1 MKFEKPII
9 ETITE
14 GIFHLAPIPFYQKI
28 YNDEIS
34 NDAYNLGLKVLDD
47 VQKQM
52 GQELPEQYDYER
64 QHEYEINYDRK
75 EEWVENHEYQPIGSR
90 FWTPPND
97 FLNREEDCVQIIK
110 DRIFDGFL
118 SLLSAM
124 NVEVGKRVPKI
135 RESWLQYYEPYSG
148 RGHQAHNHCRW
159 DISEATDFEFSG
171 GYYLDDGE
179 PILDHP
185 YSGVFAFHIRGMK
198 YHIRPKKGMLNI
210 WPYDI
215 VHSVGPFYGK
225 RERALINFNITLVD
239 E

>member
-1 MKFEKPII
+1 MNFDKPII
-9 ETITE
+9 GTHNKNV
-14 GIFHLAPIPFYQKI
+14 FHLAPIPLYQKI
-28 YNDEIS
+28 YDDSINQ
-34 NDAYNLGLKVLDD
+34 DAYELGLKVLNDS
-47 VQKQM
+47 QRQM
-52 GQELPEQYDYER
+52 GQELPNQYDYER
-64 QHEYEINYDRK
+64 HYEYEINYDRQ
-75 EEWVENHEYQPIGSR
+75 EDWIENHEHQPIGSR

-97 FLNREEDCVQIIK
+97 FLQREEECVVEINR
-110 DRIFDGFL
+110 RIHEGFL
-118 SLLSAM
+118 SLLKSL
-124 NVEVGKRVPKI
+124 NLEVGSRIPKI

-159 DISEATDFEFSG
+159 DISEATDCEFSG

-185 YSGVFAFHIRGMK
+185 YSGVFAFHLRGFK
-198 YHIRPKKGMLNI
+198 YYIRPKKGMLNI

-225 RERALINFNITLVD
+225 RKRAVINFNITLVD